1 VTQIEPIILHGV
13 MSPNVIKVAIMLEEL
28 ELHYE
33 LRHVAL
39 FAGQQFTPEFLQ
51 LNPAGKVPVIED
63 ARLGRPLAESGA
75 ILFWLAEQAGKLFP
89 AEGPD
94 RYEVM
99 QWLMVQMASIG
110 PMLGQYTHFRLL
122 AEGSEP
128 YGLGRYGAMAQRL
141 YQLVNDRVADRE
153 WIAGDAYSIADI
165 ATFPWAE
172 YLERHDLS
180 IETYP
185 AMKRWREKIAERPAV
200 IRAKARVVEAFAAPS
215 VETITAA
222 GQQDLD
228 RFFGRTRE
236 MPLQD
241 YAAVKQLG

>member
-1 VTQIEPIILHGV
+1 MTDTRPIILHGV

-28 ELHYE
+28 ALPYE

-39 FAGQQFTPEFLQ
+39 FAGEQFTPEFRR

-63 ARLGRPLAESGA
+63 PRLERPLAESGA
-75 ILFWLAEQAGKLFP
+75 ILFWLAEQAGALLP
-89 AEGPD
+89 DAGAD

-110 PMLGQYTHFRLL
+110 PMLGQFTHFRLL

-128 YGLGRYGAMAQRL
+128 YGVGRYGAMAQRI
-141 YQLVNDRVADRE
+141 YQLINDRVAERA

-165 ATFPWAE
+165 AIFPWAE

-180 IETYP
+180 IDDYP
-185 AMKRWREKIAERPAV
+185 AMKRWRAGIAARPAV
-200 IRAKARVVEAFAAPS
+200 IRAKARIMEAFMTDSVKTIAAASP
-215 VETITAA
+215 
-222 GQQDLD
+222 GDLD
-228 RFFGRTRE
+228 RFFGRTAQ
-236 MPLQD
+236 MPVRD
-241 YAAVKQLG
+241 YGAVKKMK